1 MTDKLNKKIKLNTE
15 PYKGVLDFY
24 PEEQALQNYIF
35 NKMRKTAES
44 FGYIEY
50 SASILE
56 PTELYEAKSGE
67 ELIKEQTYTFKDRG
81 DRSVTLRPE
90 ITPTI
95 TRMIAQKRR
104 ELGFPLRWYTIANVF
119 RYERPQRGRLRE
131 HWQLNAD
138 LFGVSGIEADVEIIS
153 LAYQTLKDMGAKDS
167 DFKIKINYAGILSKY
182 IKKEF
187 ILNDEETNTLIKII
201 DRYGKISD
209 EDFKERASK
218 ILKESEILKLFNK
231 IKTQDNGPSAMGE
244 REFKQYKEITYLK
257 DLKNKLS
264 KFGINII
271 IDPFLTRGFDYYTGM
286 VFEVYDTNPKNNRS
300 MFGGGRYDNLL
311 EIFGADKIPAIGF
324 GMGDVTI
331 RNFLETRELLPK
343 YIYTTDL
350 MLCVLNKK
358 NIDFAKDL
366 AVKLRKQELN
376 VSVNL
381 SDKKINE
388 QIRLA
393 NKQNIPYIICIGEY
407 EEKTGKFKLKELK
420 TGKEEEVVSEN
431 EIINII
437 K

>member
-1 MTDKLNKKIKLNTE
+1 MTDKTNKKIKLNTE
-15 PYKGVLDFY
+15 PYKGVRDFY
-24 PEEQALQNYIF
+24 PEDQALQNYIF

-50 SASILE
+50 NASILE
-56 PTELYEAKSGE
+56 PTELYEAKSSE
-67 ELIKEQTYTFKDRG
+67 ELIKEQTYSFKDRG
-81 DRSVTLRPE
+81 DRNVTLRPE
-90 ITPTI
+90 ITPTVA
-95 TRMIAQKRR
+95 RMIAQKRR

-138 LFGVSGIEADVEIIS
+138 LFGVSGIEADIEIIS
-153 LAYQTLKDMGAKDS
+153 LAYQTLKDIGAKDD
-167 DFKIKINYAGILSKY
+167 DFKIKINYVGILSKC

-187 ILNDEETNTLIKII
+187 DLNDEKTSALIKII

-209 EDFKERASK
+209 EDFKKRASK
-218 ILKESEILKLFNK
+218 ILKETEISKLLYK
-231 IKTQDNGPSAMGE
+231 IKTQSKE
-244 REFKQYKEITYLK
+244 EFELYEEISYLK
-257 DLKNKLS
+257 NLKNKLS

-271 IDPFLTRGFDYYTGM
+271 IDPFLTRGFDYYTGV

-311 EIFGADKIPAIGF
+311 EIFGADKIPAVGF

-331 RNFLETRELLPK
+331 HNFLETRGLLPK
-343 YIYTTDL
+343 YISTANL
-350 MLCVLNKK
+350 MLCALDKK
-358 NIDFAKDL
+358 NINFTENL
-366 AVKLRKQELN
+366 AVKLRKQGLN

-381 SDKKINE
+381 SDKKIKNL
-388 QIRLA
+388 IKLA
-393 NKQNIPYIICIGEY
+393 DKQSIPYIICIGEN

-420 TGKEEEVVSEN
+420 TGKEEEVGEN

>member
-15 PYKGVLDFY
+15 PYKGVRDFY
-24 PEEQALQNYIF
+24 PEEQAVQNYIF

-44 FGYIEY
+44 FGYVEY

-81 DRSVTLRPE
+81 ERSITLRPE

-95 TRMIAQKRR
+95 ARMIARKKR
-104 ELGFPLRWYTIANVF
+104 ELSFPLRWYTIANVF

-138 LFGVSGIEADVEIIS
+138 LFGISGFEADVEIIS
-153 LAYQTLKDMGAKDS
+153 LAYQTLKDMGGEDR
-167 DFKIKINYAGILSKY
+167 DFKIKINYAGMLSKY
-182 IKKEF
+182 IKEEF
-187 ILNDEETNTLIKII
+187 ILNDKKTNTLIKII

-209 EDFKERASK
+209 ENFKERASK
-218 ILKESEILKLFNK
+218 ILKESEILKLLDK
-231 IKTQDNGPSAMGE
+231 IKIQDNNPPAGGE
-244 REFKQYKEITYLK
+244 KEFEQYEEITYLK
-257 DLKNKLS
+257 NLKNKLS
-264 KFGINII
+264 KSKIDVII
-271 IDPFLTRGFDYYTGM
+271 YPFLTRGFDYYTGM
-286 VFEVYDTNPKNNRS
+286 VFEVYDTNSKNNRS

-311 EIFGADKIPAIGF
+311 EIFGVDKIPTIGF

-331 RNFLETRELLPK
+331 HNFLETRGLLPE
-343 YIYTTDL
+343 YVSTTDL
-350 MLCVLNKK
+350 MLCVFDKK
-358 NIDFAKDL
+358 NINFAKDL
-366 AVKLRKQELN
+366 AVKLRGQELN

-381 SDKKINE
+381 SDKKIKNL
-388 QIRLA
+388 IKLA
-393 NKQNIPYIICIGEY
+393 DKQSIPYIICIGED
-407 EEKTGKFKLKELK
+407 EEKTNKFKLKKLK
-420 TGKEEEVVSEN
+420 TGKEIEVSEG